1 VSPQLFLIISTIIF
15 NALMDTKDGAKPNT
29 IVFLLSIKGV
39 GMMDVALKA
48 LPRSGNI
55 EIIGVYKFLPVI
67 TAI

>member
-1 VSPQLFLIISTIIF
+1 
-15 NALMDTKDGAKPNT
+15 MDTKDGAKPNT